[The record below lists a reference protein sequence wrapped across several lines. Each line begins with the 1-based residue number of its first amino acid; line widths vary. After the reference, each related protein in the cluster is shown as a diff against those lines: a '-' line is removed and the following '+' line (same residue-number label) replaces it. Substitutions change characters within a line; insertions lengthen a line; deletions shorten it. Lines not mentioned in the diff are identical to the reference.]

1 MGKLQLL
8 ICVVCL
14 VIGILIGRRFVEE
27 KKVINYVQQETIRD
41 TITRFI
47 PDTVYLT
54 GKLKYKYVYKIDTV
68 YRDVPVVDRE
78 GTILE
83 TIKDWNQ
90 VRKYERVLFDNE
102 SGKMS
107 VDLHVQYN
115 ELQNLSYAF
124 TPLGKEITVQKKR
137 VFVPFVSVSCCRMNS
152 FSMGGG
158 FFYYDVGIRV
168 EWMAGGMNCGVMYM
182 F

>member
-1 MGKLQLL
+1 MRKLQFLL
-8 ICVVCL
+8 CVVCL
-14 VIGILIGRRFVEE
+14 VIGILIGRRFVEGE
-27 KKVINYVQQETIRD
+27 KVINYVQQETIRD
-41 TITRFI
+41 TIMEFI

-54 GKLKYKYVYKIDTV
+54 GELRYKYVYKVDTV
-68 YRDVPVVDRE
+68 YRDIPVVDRE
-78 GTILE
+78 E
-83 TIKDWNQ
+83 TIVETIRDWNR
-90 VRKYERVLFDNE
+90 VRGYKRVLFDNE

-137 VFVPFVSVSCCRMNS
+137 VLVPFVSVSCCRMNS

-158 FFYYDVGIRV
+158 FFYHDVGIRV
-168 EWMAGGMNCGVMYM
+168 EWMAGGLNWGMIYA